1 MQDGVVIIGAGHG
14 GSQAAVSLRQEGYD
28 GPLTLISEEPDVP
41 YHKPPLSKAFLK
53 TPNMAPTVLRA
64 ESIYADNRITLR
76 LSTRV
81 EAIDLRS
88 RQLTLAGGTSQWFDR
103 LVLATGARAR
113 RLPVPGHDLPGVFYL
128 RTASDARALR
138 AALADAQS
146 VVVIGGGF
154 VGLEAAA
161 SVAGLGRE
169 VTVIEAMDRLL
180 ARVVAPAM
188 SARMAELHASLGVRL
203 LLGKAVARIDG
214 EKRVSAVV
222 TAEGERLAAD
232 MVIVGIGAVPDIALA
247 EAAGLACD
255 NGIVVG
261 ADLQT
266 PVPGVYAIGDCA
278 AYPHWQAGK
287 RLRLE
292 AVQNATDHARHVAR
306 GIVGKRADY
315 REVPWF
321 WSDQGPAKLQMVGL
335 AIGADR
341 QVISGSVENLAF
353 SLWHF
358 RGTQLLAVD
367 SINRAAEHMLGRRM
381 LAAGFSPDDA
391 LIAAGPAAMKAV
403 VADGAAAAG

>member
-28 GPLTLISEEPDVP
+28 GPLTLISDEPDIP

-53 TPNMAPTVLRA
+53 TPGMAPTVLRA
-64 ESIYADNRITLR
+64 ESVYAANAITLR
-76 LSTRV
+76 LDTRV
-81 EAIDLRS
+81 EAIDLAGRELALARS
-88 RQLTLAGGTSQWFDR
+88 AALRFDR

-113 RLPVPGHDLPGVFYL
+113 RLFLPGHDLAGVFYL
-128 RTASDARALR
+128 RTLSDARALR
-138 AALADAQS
+138 AALDTAQS

-161 SVAGLGRE
+161 SIASLGKQVA
-169 VTVIEAMDRLL
+169 VIEAMDRLL

-188 SARMAELHASLGVRL
+188 SARMAELHRSLGARL
-203 LLGKAVARIDG
+203 LVGKTVARIDG
-214 EKRVSAVV
+214 DKTVSAVV
-222 TAEGERLAAD
+222 TADGERLAAD
-232 MVIVGIGAVPDIALA
+232 MVIVGIGANPDIALA
-247 EAAGLACD
+247 QAAGLECD

-266 PVPGVYAIGDCA
+266 SVPGVYAIGDCA
-278 AYPHWQAGK
+278 AYPHWQAGR

-306 GIVGKRADY
+306 GIVGKPGDY
-315 REVPWF
+315 HEVPWF

-341 QVISGSVENLAF
+341 QLISGNVADLAF
-353 SLWHF
+353 SIWHF
-358 RGTQLLAVD
+358 RGPQLLAID
-367 SINRAAEHMLGRRM
+367 SINRSAEHMLGRRM
-381 LAAGFSPDDA
+381 LASGFSPDDA
-391 LIAAGPAAMKAV
+391 LIAAGPAAMKAA
-403 VADGAAAAG
+403 VAGVAAAD